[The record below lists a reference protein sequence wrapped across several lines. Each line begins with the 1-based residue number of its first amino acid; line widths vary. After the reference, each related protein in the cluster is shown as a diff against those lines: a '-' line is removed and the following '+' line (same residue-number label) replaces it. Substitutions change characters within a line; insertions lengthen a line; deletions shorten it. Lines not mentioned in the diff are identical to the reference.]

1 MKVLKVLTI
10 LLLCI
15 VPAMSAQEITGRI
28 VDENHQA
35 IKFANVILISDSDS
49 TFISGTV
56 SGQHGE
62 FRITAPAEKSL
73 IRVSVIGFV
82 PKTVSSVPLGGEIVL
97 QQDIKTLGTITAKG
111 RRPTYLMGKEGLVAN
126 FCRNIS

>member
-82 PKTVSSVPLGGEIVL
+82 PKLFLLFHLGARL
-97 QQDIKTLGTITAKG
+97 SFSKTSRRLARLRLKG
-111 RRPTYLMGKEGLVAN
+111 VALH
-126 FCRNIS
+126 I